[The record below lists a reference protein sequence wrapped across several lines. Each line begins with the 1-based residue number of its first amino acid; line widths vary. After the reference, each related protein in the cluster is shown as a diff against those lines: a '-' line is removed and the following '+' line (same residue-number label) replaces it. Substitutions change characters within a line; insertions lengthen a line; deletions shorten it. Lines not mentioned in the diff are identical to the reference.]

1 VGDLPGS
8 CVPGRRATVTLRV
21 GEEDTAAAL
30 GSGDVAVLGTPRVL
44 AIAEQAS
51 RKALGDS
58 LGPEHTTVGAWA
70 EVEHVAP
77 SWVGDQVEANAVLLG
92 VDGHRLEF
100 SVTVTSGG
108 EEVAHIRHR
117 RVVVDRNR
125 FLGPQAP
132 ARVSRDA
139 TFSTGAGRRRTPPDQ
154 GRIPSP

>member
-1 VGDLPGS
+1 VDELPGS
-8 CVPGRRATVTLRV
+8 CAPGRRATVTLRV
-21 GEEDTAAAL
+21 GEDDTAVAL

-51 RKALGDS
+51 RNALGDS

-92 VDGHRLEF
+92 VEGHRLEF
-100 SVTVTSGG
+100 SVTVTSGD
-108 EEVAHIRHR
+108 EEVARVRHR
-117 RVVVDRNR
+117 RVVVDRAR

-139 TFSTGAGRRRTPPDQ
+139 KFSTGAGRGRTPPDQ
-154 GRIPSP
+154 DRTTSP

>member
-1 VGDLPGS
+1 V
-8 CVPGRRATVTLRV
+8 ALRV

-51 RKALGDS
+51 RQALGDS

-70 EVEHVAP
+70 EVEHIAP

-92 VDGHRLEF
+92 VHGRRLEF
-100 SVTVTSGG
+100 SVTVTSGDKK
-108 EEVAHIRHR
+108 VAHVHHR
-117 RVVVDRNR
+117 RVVVDRKKY
-125 FLGPQAP
+125 LGRGPAEAP

-139 TFSTGAGRRRTPPDQ
+139 
-154 GRIPSP
+154 